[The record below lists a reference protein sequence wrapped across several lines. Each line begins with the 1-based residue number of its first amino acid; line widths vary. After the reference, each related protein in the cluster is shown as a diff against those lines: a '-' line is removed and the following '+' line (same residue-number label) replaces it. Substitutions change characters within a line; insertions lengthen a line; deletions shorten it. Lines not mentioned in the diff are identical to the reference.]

1 MKRSEL
7 IRAQRKAAGHTQET
21 LAKLIGVTRNAV
33 TKWESPESDDG
44 LTIDGPNTF
53 KLERELG
60 IDAESLNTN
69 SPKLVSEKAV
79 PVARSSRKLPLISLV
94 QAGRAKQVIDDY
106 TVGDASEFVDLDEA
120 SARHLGKN
128 AFALRIEG
136 FSMSPEFN
144 EGDLVIVDPNIGVRP
159 GEFVVA
165 YVERDQGATLKKYR
179 DRGGD
184 SFDLVPLN
192 PDYATV
198 TIGPENPGH
207 IIGVVVEHRRKL
219 RR

>member
-7 IRAQRKAAGHTQET
+7 IRARRKAAGHTQET
-21 LAKLIGVTRNAV
+21 LAARIGVTRNAV
-33 TKWESPESDDG
+33 TKWENGENDSQ
-44 LTIDGPNTF
+44 TIEGPNTF
-53 KLERELG
+53 KLEKELG
-60 IDAESLNTN
+60 IDAESLN
-69 SPKLVSEKAV
+69 SGHPKLVSERGV
-79 PVARSSRKLPLISLV
+79 PVSRSSRRLPLISLV
-94 QAGRAKQVIDDY
+94 QAGRAREVIDDY
-106 TVGDASEFVDLDEA
+106 MVGDADDFVDLDDA
-120 SARHLGKN
+120 LARQLGKS

-136 FSMSPEFN
+136 FSMSPDFN
-144 EGDLVIVDPNIGVRP
+144 EGDLVIVDPNVGVRP

-184 SFDLVPLN
+184 TFDLVPLN

-198 TIGPENPGH
+198 TIGPDNPGH